1 MDLLVKP
8 TAGLSG
14 EVKPP
19 PSKLYTQFATALAL
33 LAEGKSTVGPP
44 LKVKDTLALLHAVE
58 GMGAT
63 VKRTQERWSIWG
75 VGQALKPAGNVID
88 AKNSATALSLMTSI
102 ASLIP
107 RITVVTGDA
116 QLRSRQMPS
125 LLMALRRL
133 GVKAYS
139 TKPDDSPPFVVF
151 GENLKGERISF
162 GKAVGA
168 RHLPA
173 LLLSCPYAR
182 KRAKL
187 KFSHRLESPQLE
199 LAGELMRAAGV
210 EMKVA
215 GRMVEIP
222 NRPYQ
227 TFDAQVP
234 PDLTATATFIAAA
247 ALTNSELKLPYL
259 GRIVGRDA
267 VFLDILKK
275 MGVKLQRSR
284 KGLIASG
291 GSQRPRATSVNLSN
305 APELLPIVTVLACKA
320 RGKTI
325 IRGAGEARCMK
336 SDRISAMACEL
347 RRMRAKVI
355 ERRDGLLVKGPT
367 EFKGGEV
374 DGHNDHAIVTAL
386 AVAGLLASGEVRI
399 KNRAEALQTSYS
411 RFVSVFQGLGADMSY
426 AV

>member
-1 MDLLVKP
+1 MDLVVKP
-8 TAGLSG
+8 AAGLSG

-33 LAEGKSTVGPP
+33 LTEGKSTIGPP
-44 LKVKDTLALLHAVE
+44 LKVRDTLALLHAVE
-58 GMGAT
+58 RLGAT

-75 VGQALKPAGNVID
+75 VGSALKPAGNVVD
-88 AKNSATALSLMTSI
+88 ARNSATTLSLMTSI

-107 RITVVTGDA
+107 RITVLTGDA

-125 LLMALRRL
+125 LLAALRRL
-133 GVKAYS
+133 GMKAHS
-139 TKPDDSPPFVVF
+139 TKPDNSPPFVVF
-151 GENLKGERISF
+151 GENLEGGKISF

-173 LLLSCPYAR
+173 LLLPCPYAR
-182 KRAKL
+182 KKVRL
-187 KFSHRLESPQLE
+187 KFAHRLGSPQLE
-199 LAGELMRAAGV
+199 LADELMGAAGIKM
-210 EMKVA
+210 EIL
-215 GRMVEIP
+215 GRRMQIP

-227 TFDAQVP
+227 AFDAQVP
-234 PDLTATATFIAAA
+234 PDLTAAVPFIAAA
-247 ALTNSELKLPYL
+247 ALTNSELKLPYQS
-259 GRIVGRDA
+259 RAVGRDA

-284 KGLIASG
+284 KGLVVSG
-291 GSQRPRATSVNLSN
+291 PQRPRATKVDLSD
-305 APELLPIVTVLACKA
+305 APELLPIVTVLACRA

-325 IRGAGEARCMK
+325 IRGAGEARGMK
-336 SDRISAMACEL
+336 SDRISAIAREL
-347 RRMRAKVI
+347 KRMRAKVV

-374 DGHNDHAIVTAL
+374 NGHNDHAVVTAL

-399 KNRAEALQTSYS
+399 KNKAEALQTSYS
-411 RFVSVFQGLGADMSY
+411 RFVSTFQGLGADMRY

>member
-1 MDLLVKP
+1 MDLIVKP

-58 GMGAT
+58 RMGAT
-63 VKRTQERWSIWG
+63 VKRAQDLWSIWG
-75 VGQALKPAGNVID
+75 VGPSLKPAGNVID

-107 RITVVTGDA
+107 RITVLTGDA
-116 QLRSRQMPS
+116 QLRSRQMSS
-125 LLMALRRL
+125 LLAALRRL
-133 GVKAYS
+133 GVRAYS

-151 GENLKGERISF
+151 GENLKGGRISF
-162 GKAVGA
+162 GKAVSA

-182 KRAKL
+182 KRVKL
-187 KFSHRLESPQLE
+187 TFSHRLESSQLE
-199 LAGELMRAAGV
+199 LAGELMGAAGV
-210 EMKVA
+210 KVKVT
-215 GRMVEIP
+215 GRGIEVP
-222 NRPYQ
+222 SQSYR

-234 PDLTATATFIAAA
+234 PDIAATAPFIATAV
-247 ALTNSELKLPYL
+247 LTDSELKLPYQA
-259 GRIVGRDA
+259 RAAGRDA
-267 VFLDILKK
+267 VFLDVLKK
-275 MGVKLQRSR
+275 IGIKLQGSR
-284 KGLIASG
+284 KGLIIPG
-291 GSQRPRATSVNLSN
+291 PQRPRVASIDLSS
-305 APELLPIVTVLACKA
+305 APELLPIVAVLACKA
-320 RGKTI
+320 RGKTT
-325 IRGAGEARCMK
+325 IRGACEARSMK
-336 SDRISAMACEL
+336 SNQISAMAREL
-347 RRMRAKVI
+347 RRMRARVV
-355 ERRDGLLVKGPT
+355 ERRDGLLVRGPT

-374 DGHNDHAIVTAL
+374 DGHDDHAVVTAL